1 MNESILT
8 SIKTQLSLMPEDE
21 SFDQEIIIFIN
32 AAFARLTQLGVGP
45 VEGFCITG
53 YDETWDDYVVDIVQ
67 RSMVKEYICKK
78 VKVDFDPPS
87 NSTVLN
93 KAYELI
99 NEFEW
104 RLRLQAGGA

>member
-1 MNESILT
+1 MDNGILT
-8 SIKTQLSLMPEDE
+8 SVKEGLSVMPEDE
-21 SFDQEIIIFIN
+21 NFDNEIIMYIN
-32 AAFARLTQLGVGP
+32 AAFAVLTQLGVGP

-93 KAYELI
+93 KAYEQI